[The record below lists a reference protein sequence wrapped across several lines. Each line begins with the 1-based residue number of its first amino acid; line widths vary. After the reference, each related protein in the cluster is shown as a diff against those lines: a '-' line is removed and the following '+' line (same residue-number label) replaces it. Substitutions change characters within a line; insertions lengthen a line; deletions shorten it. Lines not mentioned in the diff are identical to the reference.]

1 VPRKS
6 IRVLIVDDHPMIR
19 AGLSATIGPEED
31 MTVVATASNGVEG
44 LELFRIH
51 QPDITLLDLRMPEME
66 GVETIE
72 AIRREFPAAKII
84 VLSTYQGDEDIYRAM
99 KAGAITYLLKDM
111 LAGKMM
117 DVIREVAAG
126 GRPIPPEVAERL
138 SGRMSQPDLTNRE
151 LEVLALIARGFRN
164 KEIAGHLG
172 IREDT
177 VQGHVKNILAKLS
190 VHDRTEAV
198 SVAVRRGIVR
208 LD

>member
-1 VPRKS
+1 MSQKP

-19 AGLSATIGPEED
+19 AGLSATISPEAD
-31 MTVVATASNGVEG
+31 MTVVAAASNGVEG

-51 QPDITLLDLRMPEME
+51 QPDITLLDLRMPKME

-72 AIRREFPAAKII
+72 AIRREFPTAKII
-84 VLSTYQGDEDIYRAM
+84 VLSTYQGDDDIYRAI

-111 LAGKMM
+111 LAKKMM
-117 DVIREVAAG
+117 EVIREVAAG
-126 GRPIPPEVAERL
+126 GRPMSPEVAERL
-138 SGRMSQPDLTNRE
+138 TGRISQPDLTNRE
-151 LEVLALIARGFRN
+151 LEILDLIARGLRN
-164 KEIAGHLG
+164 KEISAQLG

-177 VQGHVKNILAKLS
+177 VQGHIKSILAKLS

-198 SVAVRRGIVR
+198 TVAVRRGIVR